1 MIEVGNDITIGGRE
15 GTIVFVTNYNN
26 IDYINVCYG
35 EESFEYKIYK
45 YKIENEKLM
54 VSEETDENVLS
65 ELCSIFINEEL
76 DNLNGGASDGQ

>member
-1 MIEVGNDITIGGRE
+1 
-15 GTIVFVTNYNN
+15 
-26 IDYINVCYG
+26 
-35 EESFEYKIYK
+35 
-45 YKIENEKLM
+45 M